1 MRTVAR
7 AAWCGGQ
14 DRARPRLEVRGSDSI
29 QTHGSQRPSLRGI
42 PNRGGEPVAEG
53 FFRCFFAAH
62 GEELG
67 GGPSN
72 GGRRILVRASDV
84 CVRVARY
91 GRTARLREP
100 PSRTYGREENW
111 ESWYSFLDAVL
122 LLDRL
127 DGGRV
132 GQRVAL
138 E

>member
-1 MRTVAR
+1 M
-7 AAWCGGQ
+7 
-14 DRARPRLEVRGSDSI
+14 
-29 QTHGSQRPSLRGI
+29 
-42 PNRGGEPVAEG
+42 
-53 FFRCFFAAH
+53 
-62 GEELG
+62 
-67 GGPSN
+67 
-72 GGRRILVRASDV
+72 RASTV

-100 PSRTYGREENW
+100 PSRIYGREENW